1 MGADNMMAMKFRVK
15 DRNNQLKNFFEAM
28 FEEDIDYGD
37 DETKLP
43 KHPWAKQWADLYR
56 LGEFIS
62 YYSKKDLNDCLN
74 QRMLNRD
81 CLFSLVV
88 VEPDVYDIAMT
99 YSGKPTSS
107 DLEDVL
113 WFFQPFMVED
123 QPCNHIAHYSCDLS
137 DYSTAYVMHDGFIKF
152 SGSIG
157 NREYNRDFI
166 RGVNNPDCEEVQ
178 WGEPITRWDIS
189 QKPVE
194 EPNWWSHDENRYFDF
209 SKLEAVVVSNL
220 VWEGVK

>member
-43 KHPWAKQWADLYR
+43 NHPWAKQWADLYR

-81 CLFSLVV
+81 CLFSLAV
-88 VEPDVYDIAMT
+88 VEPDVYDISLT

-107 DLEDVL
+107 DLEDL
-113 WFFQPFMVED
+113 LCFFQPYLTEEQVS
-123 QPCNHIAHYSCDLS
+123 NHVAHYSCDWG
-137 DYSTAYVMHDGFIKF
+137 DYNVAYVFNGGKIYR
-152 SGSIG
+152 SGCIG
-157 NREYNRDFI
+157 NRDYNRGFI
-166 RGVNNPDCEEVQ
+166 GYVNNPGNDVR
-178 WGEPITRWDIS
+178 WGDPVALWDEIK
-189 QKPVE
+189 KPVE
-194 EPNWWSHDENRYFDF
+194 EPTWWGNDENKYYDF
-209 SKLEAVVVSNL
+209 SKLGDEIRSEF
-220 VWEGVK
+220 VWEGVQ